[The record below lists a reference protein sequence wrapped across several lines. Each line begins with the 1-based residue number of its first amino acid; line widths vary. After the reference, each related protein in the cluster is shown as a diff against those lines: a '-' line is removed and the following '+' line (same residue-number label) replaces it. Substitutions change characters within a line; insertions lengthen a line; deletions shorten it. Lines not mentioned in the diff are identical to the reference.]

1 MQSASLCELI
11 KRTIV
16 ATVVVERIA
25 IVSAKPSKPEFLEVF
40 SLGRAYA
47 LRACY
52 AIIKFALTAT
62 IESWLISENI

>member
-1 MQSASLCELI
+1 MAGV
-11 KRTIV
+11 V
-16 ATVVVERIA
+16 AERIA
-25 IVSAKPSKPEFLEVF
+25 SVSAKPLKPEFLEVF

-62 IESWLISENI
+62 IESWPISENI